1 MLSRSMMMMMMRMY
15 MPMGMCTIRH
25 GLNRDAAAPQ

>member
-1 MLSRSMMMMMMRMY
+1 MLSRSMMMMRMY
-15 MPMGMCTIRH
+15 MPMGMYTIRH

>member
-1 MLSRSMMMMMMRMY
+1 MLSRSMMMMMRMY

>member
-1 MLSRSMMMMMMRMY
+1 MRSRSMMMRMY
-15 MPMGMCTIRH
+15 MPMGMYTIRH